1 MKILVT
7 GAAGFIGFHVSHA
20 LLGAGHEVV
29 GLDNFNDYYAVQLKR
44 DRHATL
50 ENKKGYKGN
59 VCDLCDYVALQNLFR
74 NNRFD
79 RVCHLAAQPGV
90 RYSITHPFV
99 YQKSNSE
106 GFLNV
111 LEACRHYNVPR
122 LVYASSSSVY
132 GGNRHLPF
140 NENDSVDAPISLY
153 AATKK
158 SNELMAHVY
167 SHLYGFQ
174 TVGLRLFT
182 VYGPW
187 GRPDMA
193 IWSFT
198 EAMRRGKAIKVFNH
212 GDMRR
217 DFTYI
222 DDIVAG
228 IQSALFTEGLERN
241 DIFNL
246 GNHRAENL
254 MDMINILANSLGVKP
269 VMELLPIQ
277 PGDLP
282 ETYADIR
289 KAQKRL
295 KFHPHTALA
304 EGITN
309 FVAWYREYHGLK

>member
-7 GAAGFIGFHVSHA
+7 GAAGFIGFHVAHA
-20 LLGAGHEVV
+20 LLQAGHKVV
-29 GLDNFNDYYAVQLKR
+29 GLDNFNDYYSVQLKR
-44 DRHATL
+44 DRHAAL
-50 ENKKGYKGN
+50 EKKRGYTGI
-59 VCDLCDYVALQNLFR
+59 VCDLCDYPALQRLFR

-99 YQKSNSE
+99 YQKSNNE

-111 LEACRHYNVPR
+111 LEACRHHRVPR

-140 NENDSVDAPISLY
+140 SENDSVDAPISLY

-167 SHLYGFQ
+167 SHLYAFQ
-174 TVGLRLFT
+174 IIGLRLFT

-198 EAMRRGKAIKVFNH
+198 EAMRRGQAIKVFNR

-222 DDIVAG
+222 DDIVGG
-228 IQSALFTEGLERN
+228 IQSALFRAGLERN

-254 MDMINILANSLGVKP
+254 MDMINILAKSLGVKP

-295 KFHPHTALA
+295 KFHPRTALA
-304 EGITN
+304 VGIPK
-309 FVAWYREYHGLK
+309 FVAWYRAYHGLK